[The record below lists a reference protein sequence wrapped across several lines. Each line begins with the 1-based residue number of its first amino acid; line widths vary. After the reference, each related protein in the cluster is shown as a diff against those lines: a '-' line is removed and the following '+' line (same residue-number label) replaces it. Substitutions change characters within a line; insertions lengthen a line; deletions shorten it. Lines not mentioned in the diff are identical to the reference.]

1 MFLNKC
7 ITNLPS
13 QGTNRMA
20 DTEQKSSAKSGRSA
34 QKGRQR
40 LIDTAMELFAE
51 RGFDG
56 VTVRD
61 IAREA
66 DVSIGLI
73 NHHFDSKEGLREAVD
88 AHFIERTSKAV
99 ARASRELADADLSKV
114 EEYQR
119 DWIRQYSDEWP
130 RTAAY
135 LRRAITE
142 GSEWG
147 ENLFRE
153 YYQAI
158 SETITRS
165 DAEGKVTDEADRMW
179 LPLLYLFLLIGPLVL
194 DPYIKSMLG
203 RSTYEPEMW
212 GRFQKS
218 MRHLFWYGAAPR

>member
-1 MFLNKC
+1 MTK
-7 ITNLPS
+7 S
-13 QGTNRMA
+13 ESKKRSKTNRNG
-20 DTEQKSSAKSGRSA
+20 QR
-34 QKGRQR
+34 GRQR
-40 LIDTAMELFAE
+40 LIDTSMLLFAE

-73 NHHFDSKEGLREAVD
+73 NHHFDSKEGLRAAVD
-88 AHFIERTSKAV
+88 KHFIERTSKAV
-99 ARASRELADADLSKV
+99 ARASRELAEADFEKV

-119 DWIRQYSDEWP
+119 NWILQYEDEWP
-130 RTAAY
+130 RVAAY

-142 GSEWG
+142 NSAWG

-153 YYQAI
+153 YYQAV
-158 SETITRS
+158 SETITRA
-165 DAEGKVTDEADRMW
+165 DAEGKVAADADRLW
-179 LPLLYLFLLIGPLVL
+179 LPLLYMFMLIGPLVL

-218 MRHLFWYGAAPR
+218 MRRLFWMGATPR

>member
-1 MFLNKC
+1 M
-7 ITNLPS
+7 P
-13 QGTNRMA
+13 
-20 DTEQKSSAKSGRSA
+20 DTEVKDTLKTKRNS

-40 LIDTAMELFAE
+40 LIETSMQLFAE

-61 IAREA
+61 IAKEA
-66 DVSIGLI
+66 EVSIGLI

-88 AHFIERTSKAV
+88 KHFIERTSKAV
-99 ARASRELADADLSKV
+99 ARAAQELAEADFDKV
-114 EEYQR
+114 EQYQR
-119 DWIRQYSDEWP
+119 NWIQQYEDEWP
-130 RTAAY
+130 RVAAY

-142 GSEWG
+142 NSEWG

-153 YYQAI
+153 YYQAV
-158 SETITRS
+158 SETITRA
-165 DAEGKVTDEADRMW
+165 DAEGKVAADTDRLW
-179 LPLLYLFLLIGPLVL
+179 LPLLYMFLLIGPLVL

-218 MRHLFWYGAAPR
+218 MRKLFWEGASPR

>member
-1 MFLNKC
+1 MPDDEVKN
-7 ITNLPS
+7 NLKTKRN
-13 QGTNRMA
+13 G
-20 DTEQKSSAKSGRSA
+20 

-40 LIDTAMELFAE
+40 LIDTSMQLFAE

-88 AHFIERTSKAV
+88 KHFIERTSKAV
-99 ARASRELADADLSKV
+99 ARASRELAEADFEKV

-119 DWIRQYSDEWP
+119 NWILQYEDEWP
-130 RTAAY
+130 RVAAY

-142 GSEWG
+142 NSAWG

-153 YYQAI
+153 YYQAV
-158 SETITRS
+158 SETITRA
-165 DAEGKVTDEADRMW
+165 DAEGKVASDTDRLW
-179 LPLLYLFLLIGPLVL
+179 LPLLYMFLLIGPLVL
-194 DPYIKSMLG
+194 DPYIKSMFG

-218 MRHLFWYGAAPR
+218 MRQLFWLGASPR